1 MAPTRRLSEVPEVIL
16 LAGILVG
23 IVLLAF
29 IYATAIFIRRR
40 CCPHRHS
47 NAELELLQFDY
58 LRDKIKLRVHDAE
71 AQSLTGDLWM
81 CQVCDFDNQQRSPA
95 CQICGTSQG
104 GSNGALNARQRAAR
118 TRRQWT
124 RCMTDEQTVVW
135 MNHRSHSA
143 GTAAFVSQ
151 LTSTSRSC
159 PLQEAAIEVV
169 VDEVSS
175 PVSPLERIPV
185 ATRDTMKTVCGEEL
199 PGWKWKA
206 LLDVFALPF
215 PSKYAWFLRQVEN
228 VVKPFNDGHLRLKTD
243 RSALLKESLESMME
257 IPATALCCTTRY
269 EFKGEPGIDAG
280 AVQREWYSLVAQS
293 FMDESS
299 GLFVLANR
307 DDHSVYINPNSAVAF
322 KNTSMGHLEAF
333 QAMGRFIGR
342 AFLDGQVIPLRLN
355 TVLFKVLVGNPL
367 SLDDVELVDP
377 TIFKSLHYILEND
390 NVDQL
395 MLTFSASEGHGATEV
410 DLVPKGQSI
419 TVTDANKHDYVARMV
434 EHLLVGR
441 VKQQLEALLHGL
453 FEVLPPELFVP
464 FDAKE
469 LELIL
474 CGMDSIDVSDWRA
487 NTDATLDL
495 MLSPLL
501 EVCRSSSM
509 EIDLLQWFWDIV
521 ASLSSDDR
529 VKLLKYT
536 TGASRVPV
544 QGFRGLTSYDGKLCR
559 FNLKGV
565 PYTRG
570 AYPVVHACYNRIDMP
585 LYDRKQQLEDAIA
598 MLLSSDP
605 TGFNIV

>member
-1 MAPTRRLSEVPEVIL
+1 
-16 LAGILVG
+16 
-23 IVLLAF
+23 
-29 IYATAIFIRRR
+29 
-40 CCPHRHS
+40 
-47 NAELELLQFDY
+47 
-58 LRDKIKLRVHDAE
+58 
-71 AQSLTGDLWM
+71 
-81 CQVCDFDNQQRSPA
+81 
-95 CQICGTSQG
+95 
-104 GSNGALNARQRAAR
+104 
-118 TRRQWT
+118 
-124 RCMTDEQTVVW
+124 
-135 MNHRSHSA
+135 
-143 GTAAFVSQ
+143 
-151 LTSTSRSC
+151 
-159 PLQEAAIEVV
+159 
-169 VDEVSS
+169 
-175 PVSPLERIPV
+175 
-185 ATRDTMKTVCGEEL
+185 MKTVCGEEL

-269 EFKGEPGIDAG
+269 EFKGEPAG
-280 AVQREWYSLVAQS
+280 MVLFGRAILHGRIER
-293 FMDESS
+293 
-299 GLFVLANR
+299 LFVLANR

-333 QAMGRFIGR
+333 QATGRFIGR

-355 TVLFKVLVGNPL
+355 TVLFKGAHVHRDELFLTLLMLVLVGNPL
-367 SLDDVELVDP
+367 SLDDIELVDP

-395 MLTFSASEGHGATEV
+395 MLTFLASEGHGATEV

-441 VKQQLEALLHGL
+441 VKQQLEALHGL

-501 EVCRSSSM
+501 E
-509 EIDLLQWFWDIV
+509 WFWDIV
-521 ASLSSDDR
+521 ASLSRDDR
-529 VKLLKYT
+529 VKLLQYT

>member
-23 IVLLAF
+23 IVLLAV

-81 CQVCDFDNQQRSPA
+81 CQVCNFDNQQRSPA

-269 EFKGEPGIDAG
+269 EFKGEP
-280 AVQREWYSLVAQS
+280 
-293 FMDESS
+293 
-299 GLFVLANR
+299 
-307 DDHSVYINPNSAVAF
+307 
-322 KNTSMGHLEAF
+322 
-333 QAMGRFIGR
+333 
-342 AFLDGQVIPLRLN
+342 
-355 TVLFKVLVGNPL
+355 VLVGNPL
-367 SLDDVELVDP
+367 SLDDIELVDP

-395 MLTFSASEGHGATEV
+395 MLTFLASEGHGATEV

-441 VKQQLEALLHGL
+441 VKQQLEALHGL

-501 EVCRSSSM
+501 E
-509 EIDLLQWFWDIV
+509 WFWDIV
-521 ASLSSDDR
+521 ASLSRDDR
-529 VKLLKYT
+529 VKLLQYT